1 MPANKRITDLA
12 DYTSVLPYASEMFG
26 VYQPLI
32 GWKSKRILQRM
43 NEGIALDNIAKY
55 KNLLSKYKG
64 TLDITFNHDHFLESA
79 RLDVGTQNK
88 LSLKPQHDSVIL
100 RVISKNIQALGVAP
114 RHEDW
119 ATFINKDSLKEAL
132 NTEVYEFYKADWNA
146 NWEYEK
152 FEIEN
157 NKLIHELEIESAIA
171 GALLGYVENN
181 LFEKLELLFLNSIID
196 DKEIDNIFESMKQT
210 FADPY
215 LTFDPKK
222 DIKDVSLSPIGIVH
236 LYRQYFFELDTFL
249 GSPVSHVWLSPGSSV
264 ELIETSSRKSLTEKT
279 FDTTL
284 EITSKTEKSSTD
296 KEELSEA
303 VKDDNKKDTKL
314 GFTATVNQSWG
325 SGNAT
330 ATGTLNIDKTQQ
342 VAREK
347 THKRMMEQ
355 SAKLSTEIRQ
365 SFKSTFKTI
374 TETTDTTSKR
384 YVLNNTTK
392 NLINYEL
399 RRKMRQ
405 VGVQIQDI
413 GSYLCWETFVDE
425 PGKQLGLPNL
435 VHIAQPADLIFVPN
449 PKKLP
454 MPDEYLTL
462 GFSGEMTWNFPGNE
476 VQHGED
482 HDVVKGKFVPL
493 STLEISGIPD
503 DYEVVIPLD
512 SKDPPTPNP
521 FIGIAKSTIVADGD
535 SSWNFAN
542 NTVALGMI
550 TNDKTHVMVG
560 IITPPKPGYFTWD
573 KLLTFK
579 INGSVTCKLKQTK
592 KDEITEA
599 NAALLAAKVVADN
612 ENQRK
617 QEEAY
622 RKTAKERITLASK
635 ITRRKFEDLRE
646 EERTIVYR
654 NLIKSLMTE
663 NNYKNLPETSS
674 GYETRH
680 VLSELINSI
689 FDIDKMLYFVA
700 PEWWKPR
707 PLNKLSI
714 GSTVKESINGSLVN
728 WADQQDRPHNYYITE
743 DSAPAA
749 LGSSLG
755 WLLQLDGDDLRN
767 AFLNAPWV
775 KAVIPIRPGKEL
787 AATNWL
793 QNVNVEG
800 AAGLGSAYAA
810 SEDELDEIR
819 KTLLKTDPSDPVG
832 TRPQVTLNDAI
843 RKLCL
848 DVARKEEA
856 SKKVD
861 KYPKEEIDDDNKVLA
876 TPIDKVYEHGFYP
889 LKGGFKAIVED
900 DFEVVSQ
907 WIEVLP
913 TDQVVP
919 VEVTYDPRTGRQ
931 VS

>member
-1 MPANKRITDLA
+1 MPANRRITDLS

-43 NEGIALDNIAKY
+43 NEGIALDNIVKY

-79 RLDVGTQNK
+79 RIDVGTQNK

-100 RVISKNIQALGVAP
+100 RVISVKIQDMGVTP
-114 RHEDW
+114 RKEDW
-119 ATFINKDSLKEAL
+119 ATIINKKSLKEAL
-132 NTEVYEFYKADWNA
+132 NTEVYEFYKADWSA
-146 NWEYEK
+146 NWKYEQ

-157 NKLIHELEIESAIA
+157 NKLTQELEIESAIA
-171 GALLGYVENN
+171 GALLGYVKNG
-181 LFEKLELLFLNSIID
+181 LFDKLELLFLNSIID
-196 DKEIDNIFESMKQT
+196 DNEIDNIFESMKQT
-210 FADPY
+210 FTDPY

-264 ELIETSSRKSLTEKT
+264 ELIETSSRKAITEKNFET
-279 FDTTL
+279 SL
-284 EITSKTEKSSTD
+284 ETVSKTETSSTEQ
-296 KEELSEA
+296 EELSEA
-303 VKDDNKKDTKL
+303 VKEDNKKDTKL

-330 ATGTLNIDKTQQ
+330 ATGTLNIDKTQA

-347 THKRMMEQ
+347 TNKRMTQQ
-355 SAKLSTEIRQ
+355 SSKLSTEIRQ
-365 SFKSTFKTI
+365 SFKSTFKTV
-374 TETTDTTSKR
+374 TEVTDTTSKR
-384 YVLNNTTK
+384 YVLNNTTQD
-392 NLINYEL
+392 LVNYEL

-405 VGVQIQDI
+405 VAVQIQDI

-435 VHIAQPADLIFVPN
+435 VHIAQPADLILVPN
-449 PKKLP
+449 PKEFP
-454 MPDEYLTL
+454 MPPENITL

-476 VQHGED
+476 VQHGEN
-482 HDVVKGKFVPL
+482 HPDVQGKFVPL
-493 STLEISGIPD
+493 NILEITGIPD

-512 SKDPPTPNP
+512 PVDPKIQNP
-521 FIGIAKSTIVADGD
+521 FVGIAKSTIAADGD

-542 NTVALGMI
+542 NTIALGMI
-550 TNDKTHVMVG
+550 TAEKTHVRVG

-579 INGSVTCKLKQTK
+579 VSGSVTCKLKQIK
-592 KDEITEA
+592 KDEITKA
-599 NAALLAAKVVADN
+599 NAALVSAKTIADN

-622 RKTAKERITLASK
+622 RKTAKDRITLASK
-635 ITRRKFEDLRE
+635 ITKRKFEDLRE

-654 NLIKSLMTE
+654 NLIQSLMTE
-663 NNYKNLPETSS
+663 NNYVHLPETRS

-707 PLNKLSI
+707 PISKLSI
-714 GSTVKESINGSLVN
+714 GSSTIQDSINGSLVN
-728 WADQQDRPHNYYITE
+728 WADQQNRLDNYYITE

-775 KAVIPIRPGKEL
+775 KAVIPIRPGKEQ
-787 AATNWL
+787 AAINWL

-800 AAGLGSAYAA
+800 VAGLDAAYAA
-810 SEDELDEIR
+810 SEQELDEIR
-819 KTLLKTDPSDPVG
+819 NKLLKNDPSDPVG
-832 TRPQVTLNDAI
+832 THRQVTLNDAI

-848 DVARKEEA
+848 DVAQKEEA
-856 SKKVD
+856 SNKVG
-861 KYPKEEIDDDNKVLA
+861 KYPKEEIDDHSKVLA
-876 TPIDKVYEHGFYP
+876 TPIAKVYEHGFYP
-889 LKGGFKAIVED
+889 LKGGFKAKVEE
-900 DFEVVSQ
+900 DFEIVSQ

-919 VEVTYDPRTGRQ
+919 VEVRYDPKSGRQ
-931 VS
+931 V